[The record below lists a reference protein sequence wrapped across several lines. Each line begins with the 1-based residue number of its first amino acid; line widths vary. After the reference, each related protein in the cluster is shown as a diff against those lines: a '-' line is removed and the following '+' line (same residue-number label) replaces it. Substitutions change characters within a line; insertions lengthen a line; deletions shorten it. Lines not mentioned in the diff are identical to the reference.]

1 MDLNYLLSRHQIALM
16 RAQSAVTI
24 EARHSHRGMASG
36 YADAIRSVQ
45 ASLGASGSLVEVR

>member
-36 YADAIRSVQ
+36 YADAIRSIQ